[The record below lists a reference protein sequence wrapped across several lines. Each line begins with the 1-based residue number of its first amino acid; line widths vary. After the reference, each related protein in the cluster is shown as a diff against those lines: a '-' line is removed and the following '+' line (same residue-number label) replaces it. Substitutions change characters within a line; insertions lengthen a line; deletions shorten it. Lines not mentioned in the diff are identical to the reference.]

1 MNVRK
6 FETMRNIV
14 AIVGR
19 PNVGK
24 STLFNRLT
32 QTRTAIVDEVSGV
45 TRDRNYGV
53 GDWNGK
59 EFSVI
64 DTGGYL
70 LDDDDHFNKEIRKQV
85 QLAIDEADIILF
97 LVDGMMGLT
106 SMDEDVADLL
116 RRTSKPVFLVVN
128 KIDTSDK
135 EYAMA
140 EFYSLGFERVY
151 PLSAVNG
158 AGTGDL
164 LDEVVKDMQE
174 EQDVVLEGL
183 PRVTII
189 GRPNVGKSS
198 IINAFIGEDR
208 HIVTPIAGTT
218 RDTIFTRYNRFGFD
232 FYLVDTA
239 GVRRKQ
245 KVKEDIE
252 FYSVMRSIR
261 AIENSDVCVLML
273 DASAGLESQDLNLF
287 GLCRRNNKGVV
298 VVVNKWD
305 LIEKGNNTLKEF
317 EAGIL
322 NRLAPDNDI
331 PVVFTSVINKQRI
344 YRVMERV
351 KEVFDNR
358 SRRIPTSE
366 LNGQLL
372 PILKQTPP
380 PIHKG
385 KIVKIKY
392 VTQLPTPYPAFVFFC
407 NLPQY
412 VKEPYK
418 RFVENQLRS
427 LWDFTGVPVKVYFRE
442 K

>member
-1 MNVRK
+1 
-6 FETMRNIV
+6 MRNIV

-32 QTRTAIVDEVSGV
+32 QSRSAIVDEVSGV

-53 GDWNGK
+53 GDWCGK

-70 LDDDDHFNKEIRKQV
+70 LDDEDHFNKEIRRQV
-85 QLAIDEADIILF
+85 QLAIDEADVILF
-97 LVDGMMGLT
+97 LVDGVQGLT
-106 SMDEDVADLL
+106 PMDQDVADLL
-116 RRTSKPVFLVVN
+116 RRSSKQVILVVN
-128 KIDTSDK
+128 KIDTPNK
-135 EYAMA
+135 EYMLG
-140 EFYSLGFERVY
+140 EFYGLGFDQVY

-158 AGTGDL
+158 SGTGDL
-164 LDEVVKDMQE
+164 LDLVVKDMKDVQE
-174 EQDVVLEGL
+174 LIPDDL
-183 PRVTII
+183 PRVTVI

-208 HIVTPIAGTT
+208 NIVTPIAGTT
-218 RDTIFTRYNRFGFD
+218 RDTVFTRYNQFGFD

-273 DASAGLESQDLNLF
+273 DATAGLEAQDLNLF

-305 LIEKGNNTLKEF
+305 LVEKENNTLVRYRER
-317 EAGIL
+317 IL
-322 NRLAPDNDI
+322 ERLAPDNDV

-344 YRVMERV
+344 YKVLEQVRDVYE
-351 KEVFDNR
+351 NR

-366 LNGQLL
+366 LNDVLM
-372 PILKQTPP
+372 PVLKQTPP
-380 PIHKG
+380 PVYKG
-385 KIVKIKY
+385 KMVKIKY
-392 VTQLPTPYPAFVFFC
+392 ATQLPIKYPAFVFFC

-412 VKEPYK
+412 VKDPYK
-418 RFVENQLRS
+418 RFVENQLRKNWNFS
-427 LWDFTGVPVKVYFRE
+427 GVPVKVFFRE

>member
-1 MNVRK
+1 MKRFLLGSLLLTLLSAGPGEVR
-6 FETMRNIV
+6 
-14 AIVGR
+14 ASR
-19 PNVGK
+19 PNP
-24 STLFNRLT
+24 
-32 QTRTAIVDEVSGV
+32 
-45 TRDRNYGV
+45 
-53 GDWNGK
+53 GK
-59 EFSVI
+59 EDSP
-64 DTGGYL
+64 TGY
-70 LDDDDHFNKEIRKQV
+70 EIRVK
-85 QLAIDEADIILF
+85 LHNYPDSLNHF
-97 LVDGMMGLT
+97 L
-106 SMDEDVADLL
+106 
-116 RRTSKPVFLVVN
+116 R
-128 KIDTSDK
+128 
-135 EYAMA
+135 
-140 EFYSLGFERVY
+140 LGRY
-151 PLSAVNG
+151 YWS
-158 AGTGDL
+158 
-164 LDEVVKDMQE
+164 
-174 EQDVVLEGL
+174 
-183 PRVTII
+183 
-189 GRPNVGKSS
+189 GR
-198 IINAFIGEDR
+198 
-208 HIVTPIAGTT
+208 
-218 RDTIFTRYNRFGFD
+218 
-232 FYLVDTA
+232 YLVDTA

-322 NRLAPDNDI
+322 SRLAPDNDI

>member
-1 MNVRK
+1 
-6 FETMRNIV
+6 MRNIV

-32 QTRTAIVDEVSGV
+32 QSRSAIVDEVSGV

-53 GDWNGK
+53 GDWCGK

-70 LDDDDHFNKEIRKQV
+70 LDDEDHFNKEIRRQV
-85 QLAIDEADIILF
+85 QLAIDEADVILF
-97 LVDGMMGLT
+97 LVDGVQGLT
-106 SMDEDVADLL
+106 PMDQDVADLL
-116 RRTSKPVFLVVN
+116 RRSSKPVILVVN
-128 KIDTSDK
+128 KIDTPNK
-135 EYAMA
+135 EYMLG
-140 EFYSLGFERVY
+140 EFYGLGFDQVY

-158 AGTGDL
+158 SGTGDL
-164 LDEVVKDMQE
+164 LDLVVKDMKDVQE
-174 EQDVVLEGL
+174 LIPDDL
-183 PRVTII
+183 PRVTVI

-208 HIVTPIAGTT
+208 NIVTPIAGTT
-218 RDTIFTRYNRFGFD
+218 RDTVFTRYNQFGFD

-273 DASAGLESQDLNLF
+273 DATAGLEAQDLNLF

-305 LIEKGNNTLKEF
+305 LVEKENNTLVRYRER
-317 EAGIL
+317 IL
-322 NRLAPDNDI
+322 ERLAPDNDV

-344 YRVMERV
+344 YKVLEQVRGVYE
-351 KEVFDNR
+351 NR

-366 LNGQLL
+366 LNDILM
-372 PILKQTPP
+372 PVLKQTPP
-380 PIHKG
+380 PVYKG
-385 KIVKIKY
+385 KMVKIKY
-392 VTQLPTPYPAFVFFC
+392 ATQLPIKYPAFVFFC

-412 VKEPYK
+412 VKDPYK
-418 RFVENQLRS
+418 RFVENQLRKNWNFS
-427 LWDFTGVPVKVYFRE
+427 GVPVKVFFRE

>member
-174 EQDVVLEGL
+174 VQDVVLEGL

-322 NRLAPDNDI
+322 SRLAPDNDI

>member
-1 MNVRK
+1 
-6 FETMRNIV
+6 MRNIV

-298 VVVNKWD
+298 VVANKWD

-322 NRLAPDNDI
+322 SRLAPDNDI

>member
-1 MNVRK
+1 
-6 FETMRNIV
+6 MRNIV

-32 QTRTAIVDEVSGV
+32 QSRSAIVDETSGV

-53 GDWNGK
+53 GDWCGK

-70 LDDDDHFNKEIRKQV
+70 LDDEDHFNKEIRRQV
-85 QLAIDEADIILF
+85 QLAIDEADVILF
-97 LVDGMMGLT
+97 LVDGMQGLT
-106 SMDEDVADLL
+106 SMDQDVADLL
-116 RRTSKPVFLVVN
+116 RRTSKPVILVVN
-128 KIDTSDK
+128 KIDTPNK
-135 EYAMA
+135 EYAMG
-140 EFYSLGFERVY
+140 EFYGLGFDQVF

-164 LDEVVKDMQE
+164 LDLVVKDMKDEQE
-174 EQDVVLEGL
+174 IIPDDL
-183 PRVTII
+183 PRVTVI

-208 HIVTPIAGTT
+208 NIVTPIAGTT
-218 RDTIFTRYNRFGFD
+218 RDTVFTRYNQFGFD

-273 DASAGLESQDLNLF
+273 DATAGLEAQDLNLF

-305 LIEKGNNTLKEF
+305 LVEKENNTLVK
-317 EAGIL
+317 
-322 NRLAPDNDI
+322 
-331 PVVFTSVINKQRI
+331 
-344 YRVMERV
+344 YRERT
-351 KEVFDNR
+351 KCWNG
-358 SRRIPTSE
+358 SRRCTRT
-366 LNGQLL
+366 GAAGF
-372 PILKQTPP
+372 PP
-380 PIHKG
+380 
-385 KIVKIKY
+385 
-392 VTQLPTPYPAFVFFC
+392 
-407 NLPQY
+407 
-412 VKEPYK
+412 
-418 RFVENQLRS
+418 RS
-427 LWDFTGVPVKVYFRE
+427 
-442 K
+442 

>member
-1 MNVRK
+1 
-6 FETMRNIV
+6 MRNIV

-32 QTRTAIVDEVSGV
+32 QSRSAIVDETSGV

-53 GDWNGK
+53 GDWCGK

-70 LDDDDHFNKEIRKQV
+70 LDDEDHFNKEIRRQV
-85 QLAIDEADIILF
+85 QLAIDEADVILF
-97 LVDGMMGLT
+97 LVDGMQGLT
-106 SMDEDVADLL
+106 SMDQDVADLL
-116 RRTSKPVFLVVN
+116 RRTSKPVILVVN
-128 KIDTSDK
+128 KIDTPNK
-135 EYAMA
+135 EYAMG
-140 EFYSLGFERVY
+140 EFYGLGFDQVF

-164 LDEVVKDMQE
+164 LDLVVKDMKDEQE
-174 EQDVVLEGL
+174 IIPDDL
-183 PRVTII
+183 PRVTVI

-208 HIVTPIAGTT
+208 NIVTPIAGTT
-218 RDTIFTRYNRFGFD
+218 RDTVFTRYNQFGFD

-273 DASAGLESQDLNLF
+273 DATAGLEAQDLNLF

-305 LIEKGNNTLKEF
+305 LVEKENNTLVKYRER
-317 EAGIL
+317 IL
-322 NRLAPDNDI
+322 ERLAPDNDV

-344 YRVMERV
+344 YQVLERV
-351 KEVFDNR
+351 KEVYENR
-358 SRRIPTSE
+358 SRRVSTSE
-366 LNGQLL
+366 LNDTLM

-380 PIHKG
+380 PIYKG
-385 KIVKIKY
+385 
-392 VTQLPTPYPAFVFFC
+392 
-407 NLPQY
+407 PQY
-412 VKEPYK
+412 IKEPYK

-427 LWDFTGVPVKVYFRE
+427 LWNFSGVPVKVFFRE

>member
-1 MNVRK
+1 
-6 FETMRNIV
+6 MRNIV

-32 QTRTAIVDEVSGV
+32 QSRSAIVDEVSGV

-53 GDWNGK
+53 GDWCGK

-70 LDDDDHFNKEIRKQV
+70 LDDEDHFNKEIRRQV
-85 QLAIDEADIILF
+85 QLAIDEADVILF
-97 LVDGMMGLT
+97 LVDGVQGLT
-106 SMDEDVADLL
+106 PMDQDVADLL
-116 RRTSKPVFLVVN
+116 RRSSKPVILVVN
-128 KIDTSDK
+128 KIDTPNK
-135 EYAMA
+135 EYMLG
-140 EFYSLGFERVY
+140 EFYGLGFDQVY

-158 AGTGDL
+158 SGTGDL
-164 LDEVVKDMQE
+164 LDLVVKDMKDVQE
-174 EQDVVLEGL
+174 LIPDDL
-183 PRVTII
+183 PRVTVI

-208 HIVTPIAGTT
+208 NIVTPIAGTT
-218 RDTIFTRYNRFGFD
+218 RDTVFTRYNQFGFD

-273 DASAGLESQDLNLF
+273 DATAGLEAQDLNLF

-298 VVVNKWD
+298 VVVNTWD
-305 LIEKGNNTLKEF
+305 LVEKENNTLVKYRER
-317 EAGIL
+317 IL
-322 NRLAPDNDI
+322 ERLAPDNDV

-344 YRVMERV
+344 YKVLEQVRDVYE
-351 KEVFDNR
+351 NR

-366 LNGQLL
+366 LNDVLM
-372 PILKQTPP
+372 PVLKQTPP
-380 PIHKG
+380 PVYKG
-385 KIVKIKY
+385 KMVKIKY
-392 VTQLPTPYPAFVFFC
+392 ATQLPIKYPAFVFFC

-412 VKEPYK
+412 VKDPYK
-418 RFVENQLRS
+418 RFVENQLRKNWNFS
-427 LWDFTGVPVKVYFRE
+427 GVPVKVFFRE